1 MRFTVADNVAWVR
14 GLDFTVDDEDTYV
27 MVVPDGH
34 PLQLTGV
41 GALIWDCAVSGDE
54 VLAQVTQATGASRGE
69 IEHDVR
75 VFVDDLVARGLLIRT
90 DAR

>member
-1 MRFTVADNVAWVR
+1 VR

-41 GALIWDCAVSGDE
+41 GALIWDCAVSGDD
-54 VLAQVTQATGASRGE
+54 VLDQVTQATGASRAE

-75 VFVDDLVARGLLIRT
+75 VFLDDLVQRDLLIRA

>member
-41 GALIWDCAVSGDE
+41 GALIWDCAVSGDD
-54 VLAQVTQATGASRGE
+54 VLAQVTQAIGASTAE

>member
-1 MRFTVADNVAWVR
+1 MRFTVADNVAWVS
-14 GLDFTVDDEDTYV
+14 GLHFTADDEDTYV

-41 GALIWDCAVSGDE
+41 GALIWDCAVSGDD
-54 VLAQVTQATGASRGE
+54 VLDLVTQATGASTAE

-75 VFVDDLVARGLLIRT
+75 VFLDELVQRGLLIRT
-90 DAR
+90 DAP